1 MTFLQAAK
9 QELERQRRLEWER
22 IRRQELLNQR
32 NREQEE
38 IVKLTSKKKSL
49 NLELEALVRQKFA
62 PHMLK
67 YSILKYANLRIYIN
81 GPPGVS
87 PCFA

>member
-1 MTFLQAAK
+1 VTFLQAAK

-49 NLELEALVRQKFA
+49 NLELEALVRQKF
-62 PHMLK
+62 H
-67 YSILKYANLRIYIN
+67 YTS
-81 GPPGVS
+81 
-87 PCFA
+87 

>member
-49 NLELEALVRQKFA
+49 NLELEALVRHKFSL
-62 PHMLK
+62 HC
-67 YSILKYANLRIYIN
+67 SILKYANLRIYIN